1 LLSLTQALCHG
12 FGRKNFK
19 RAKLSGGCGAKSSLR
34 PFLMHR
40 TDNLKVAMFCASGT
54 KRWRGGY
61 SAYFTGFRVT
71 RLVRHTQRHFFTPAA
86 RLYGGYF

>member
-1 LLSLTQALCHG
+1 MSLTQA
-12 FGRKNFK
+12 FGHAFERETGKC
-19 RAKLSGGCGAKSSLR
+19 AKFSGGYDAKSSLV
-34 PFLMHR
+34 PFLMRR

-71 RLVRHTQRHFFTPAA
+71 RLVRHSQRHFFTPAA
-86 RLYGGYF
+86 RL